1 MPHVIS
7 ANRLVDG
14 IVVYMGRDG
23 TWTTKLGEGQIFL
36 SKAEAEAARLAPAGS
51 QRNLVIDPAVVEV
64 TEEAG
69 GPRAVTLR
77 EFIRAC
83 GPTIDFLPATGAF
96 ADEGEPPPENLAL
109 RTPRSEVAR
118 EGADA
123 CLTRGVHSM
132 MRPA

>member
-23 TWTTKLGEGQIFL
+23 AWTTKLGEGQIFS
-36 SKAEAEAARLAPAGS
+36 SKAEAEAAGLSPAGA

-77 EFIRAC
+77 ESIRAC

-96 ADEGEPPPENLAL
+96 AYEGAQPPENLAL
-109 RTPRSEVAR
+109 RTPRSEPAR
-118 EGADA
+118 ERELMPVSQAEF
-123 CLTRGVHSM
+123 TR
-132 MRPA
+132 